1 MMHIQ
6 NNRATTEKKKKASTY
21 YLEAYVAFNTV

>member
-6 NNRATTEKKKKASTY
+6 NNRATTEQKTSTL

>member
-6 NNRATTEKKKKASTY
+6 NNRATIEKKKTSTY